1 MGRVIMI
8 DRKSRRSS
16 ENLCGSIYLNAY
28 LYNNLCCINMDILD
42 AEIDF
47 KNGSDN

>member
-1 MGRVIMI
+1 MI
-8 DRKSRRSS
+8 DRKSRRRS
-16 ENLCGSIYLNAY
+16 ENLCEPIYLNIY
-28 LYNNLCCINMDILD
+28 LYNKLCYINMDILD